1 MLKNHRVGETPDSKV
16 NDRRNTMALTTNVTD
31 AQVEFID
38 GKLAI
43 KYFNVSISSG
53 VFPNSLNGNVQV
65 TATDGVSITSTP
77 EQVETIAKKKVQDL
91 VADDK
96 TTDA

>member
-1 MLKNHRVGETPDSKV
+1 
-16 NDRRNTMALTTNVTD
+16 MALTTNVTD

-77 EQVETIAKKKVQDL
+77 EQVEKIAKKKVQDL

>member
-1 MLKNHRVGETPDSKV
+1 
-16 NDRRNTMALTTNVTD
+16 MALTTNVTD
-31 AQVEFID
+31 AQVEFVE
-38 GKLAI
+38 GKLAV

-65 TATDGVSITSTP
+65 TAADGVSITSTP

-91 VADDK
+91 VADEK
-96 TTDA
+96 ASDA